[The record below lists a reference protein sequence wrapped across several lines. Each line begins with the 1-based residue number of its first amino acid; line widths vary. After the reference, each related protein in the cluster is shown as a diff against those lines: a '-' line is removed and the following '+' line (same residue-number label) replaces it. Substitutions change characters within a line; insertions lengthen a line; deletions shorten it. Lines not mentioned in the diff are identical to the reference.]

1 MGNMKKFSLKPIAL
15 ALGIAAALAVAPS
28 MLMAQ
33 TTSATIRGKINAPA
47 GQVPTQVVATNTANG
62 FSSKATVTPAGNYTL
77 VGLQPGTYH
86 IDASGNGATASRDVS
101 VQVGQSLSLNLDAAA
116 AAAAAPVTSANA
128 ANLQGVTVTATSLI
142 ETRTSEVATNITTK
156 QIENLPQN
164 ERNFLDFAKLVPGV
178 TTSRDPT
185 QKTFSSGGQSAENV
199 NVFIDGASL
208 KNNVLKGGI
217 SGQDTTRGNPFSQ
230 EAIQEYRVLTQNY
243 KAEYEQAGTAIISA
257 VTKSGTNEF
266 HGSIYDY
273 FQNTGMISQ
282 DSYDKRSSNKKPDY
296 KRQQRGVSIG
306 GPIIKDTAQF
316 FINVD
321 QRRDVSNDNVSIG
334 NPRFAQY
341 NGTFAAPFKENT
353 FFGKLSWQ
361 PDQDNNVDFS
371 LTRRRDEEVIG
382 FGQTVAYDGRSLRKN
397 NVDDLLL
404 KWQSR
409 GDIWTNDLLLDAG
422 HAKWNPVAAEP
433 DLIQQVYAP
442 GVATIGGAS
451 GVQNKGQDQA
461 TIRDDLTFNGL
472 SWHGDHT
479 VKMGVKYASYGIQLE
494 QNNNS
499 VPSYM
504 YQEGDG
510 FPGGFD
516 TPYQAVYAPIA
527 ASANLHTNQMGAY
540 IQDDWD
546 VNERLQLNLGIRWDY
561 ETNSINNDYVTPLA
575 QYPTLQYFG
584 LQNYISDG
592 HDRDGY
598 KGAIQPRL
606 GFSLDVSGAG
616 DQTSTIFGGAG
627 RYYDHT
633 PFDWISQEE
642 IHSQVPN
649 YTFNFTTANPDGT
662 PNQPGKIIW
671 NNAYLSAAGLNALL
685 ASGVPGFNTEIDA
698 INNKQKPPYTDQF
711 SFGFRQ
717 VMGAWTGSITLSR
730 ILGYHQFTWLIAN
743 REVTPGFV
751 LTVPPDSPYGSVIYS
766 GYKKTQSSN
775 VLIGLDKP
783 YTDAS
788 GWGVGLAY
796 TYQDARQQGNDNYSL
811 DYLDPSG
818 YPSGQ
823 VGEKHHLVINGII
836 RGPWDTRFSGIA
848 TYGSGL
854 PFDVSYTTGT
864 CDFNCAFHHNGKIG
878 QKYINLDLS
887 LAKTFH
893 WGESQALELRLDV
906 MNVFNRDV
914 QNTYD
919 NGFYLGNNA
928 ATPNPNFGDATGAD
942 PNQTRRFQVG
952 ARYTF

>member
-1 MGNMKKFSLKPIAL
+1 MKKFSPKPIAL

-47 GQVPTQVVATNTANG
+47 GQVPTQVVATNVANG
-62 FSSKATVTPAGNYTL
+62 FSSKASVTPGGNYTL
-77 VGLQPGTYH
+77 VGLQPGTYR
-86 IDASGNGATASRDVS
+86 IDATGNGANVSRNVS
-101 VQVGQSLSLNLDAAA
+101 VQVGQALTLNLDAAA
-116 AAAAAPVTSANA
+116 AAAATPATAENA

-178 TTSRDPT
+178 TTSRDPNS
-185 QKTFSSGGQSAENV
+185 KSFSAGGQSAENV

-217 SGQDTTRGNPFSQ
+217 AGQDSTRGNPFSQ

-273 FQNTGMISQ
+273 FQNTGMIAQ
-282 DSYDKRSSNKKPDY
+282 DSYDKRNDVKKPDY

-321 QRRDVSNDNVSIG
+321 QRRDVSNNSVSISD
-334 NPRFAQY
+334 PRFAQY

-361 PDQDNNVDFS
+361 PNQDNNVDLS
-371 LTRRRDEEVIG
+371 LTRRRDDEVIG
-382 FGQTVAYDGRSLRKN
+382 FGQTITYDGRSNRKN

-404 KWQSR
+404 KWQAR

-422 HAKWNPVAAEP
+422 HAKWNPSAANP
-433 DLIQQVYAP
+433 NLVQQVYANNI
-442 GVATIGGAS
+442 ATLGGA
-451 GVQNKGQDQA
+451 GNLQDKGQDQA
-461 TIRDDLTFNGL
+461 TLRDDLTFSGL

-479 VKMGVKYASYGIQLE
+479 VKMGIKYASYGIVLE
-494 QNNNS
+494 QNNNA
-499 VPSYM
+499 VPSFT

-510 FPGGFD
+510 FPGGFN
-516 TPYQAVYAPIA
+516 TPYQAVYSPVA
-527 ASANLHTNQMGAY
+527 ANANLHTNQIGAY

-546 VNERLQLNLGIRWDY
+546 VTDRLQLNLGIRYDY
-561 ETNSINNDYVTPLA
+561 ETNSLNNDYVTPQS
-575 QYPTLQYFG
+575 QYPTLQALG
-584 LQNYISDG
+584 LQNYISTG
-592 HDRDGY
+592 NNRDGY

-642 IHSQVPN
+642 LHAAVPN
-649 YTFNFTTANPDGT
+649 YLFLFSPGGVTPGT
-662 PNQPGKIIW
+662 IPW
-671 NNAYLSAAGLNALL
+671 NDAYLSKAGLDSLL
-685 ASGVPGFNTEIDA
+685 AQGTPGISQEIDV

-711 SFGFRQ
+711 SLGFRQ
-717 VMGAWTGSITLSR
+717 VFGDWTGSLTLSR
-730 ILGYHQFTWLIAN
+730 VLGYHQFTWIWGN
-743 REVTPGFV
+743 RLPTPGQDFI
-751 LTVPPDSPYGSVIYS
+751 TVPDSPYNRVLTSA
-766 GYKKTQSSN
+766 YKKTQASS

-811 DYLDPSG
+811 DYVEPSG

-823 VGEKHHLVINGII
+823 VGERHHLVLNGIL
-836 RGPWDTRFSGIA
+836 RGPWDTRVSGIF

-854 PFDVSYTTGT
+854 PYDVFYTTSGI
-864 CDFNCAFHHNGKIG
+864 CDYNCGFHHNGKIG
-878 QKYINLDLS
+878 QKYVNLDLS
-887 LAKTFH
+887 LAKTFS
-893 WGESQALELRLDV
+893 WGESQALELRFDV
-906 MNVFNRDV
+906 LNVFNRDV
-914 QNTYD
+914 QNAYI
-919 NGFYLGNNA
+919 NGFYTGNNPD
-928 ATPNPNFGDATGAD
+928 TPNPDFGNATGAD
-942 PNQTRRFQVG
+942 PNQTRRFQIG
-952 ARYTF
+952 ARYSF